1 MISIQGFDI
10 FWKWWADLLNHGPAW
25 AQFYEQDILQ
35 AVDAAGK
42 KIKDAKGFE
51 DKANDLSKPQTYT
64 KYINHAYINYYIFN
78 GWTRQVW
85 PQKWYMI
92 SWFILQLIRSA

>member
-64 KYINHAYINYYIFN
+64 KYINHILIIIFSMGEPDRYGPKN
-78 GWTRQVW
+78 G
-85 PQKWYMI
+85 I
-92 SWFILQLIRSA
+92 WFRG